1 MGVGEDRALAQDVGG
16 EPAARCTAP
25 TARAFMLVRHGV
37 GHTWKADDSYFL
49 EQAQDGR
56 DGCDLRFAGVV

>member
-1 MGVGEDRALAQDVGG
+1 MGVGEDRALAQDVAASGG
-16 EPAARCTAP
+16 KVYRTHGSG
-25 TARAFMLVRHGV
+25 FVLVRHGV